1 MQKLQKKNALQASN
15 NGRRKI
21 GPTKVK

>member
-1 MQKLQKKNALQASN
+1 MQKLQKKNAIQASN

>member
-21 GPTKVK
+21 GPTEVK